1 MTAWTARCWMGTSS
15 GYQNIVVYAST
26 RNGAYDQLE
35 KIYRAQQIIN
45 LRPL

>member
-1 MTAWTARCWMGTSS
+1 MTAWTAKCWMGTSS
-15 GYQNIVVYAST
+15 GYQNIVVYANT

-35 KIYRAQQIIN
+35 RIYRAQQIIN